1 MIGECRGWM
10 PVMGGLKQ
18 RGRLVK
24 RKGNETQGWGGWW
37 WDLEKDCFYPHCILS
52 HLFLATY
59 YVLYTCL
66 PILSVSTQYLILFL
80 GQSVCANAFWV
91 KVFVPMSHDHHL
103 SKYSIITVTSKLRP
117 TYATFNCP
125 TEIRIRLTAGPL
137 TFNCSTKNQDTL

>member
-1 MIGECRGWM
+1 
-10 PVMGGLKQ
+10 MGGLKQ

-24 RKGNETQGWGGWW
+24 QKGNETQGWCGWW
-37 WDLEKDCFYPHCILS
+37 WDSEEGCFYPHCILS

-66 PILSVSTQYLILFL
+66 PILSVSTQYLTLFL
-80 GQSVCANAFWV
+80 GQSVCANV
-91 KVFVPMSHDHHL
+91 LMSHDHHL
-103 SKYSIITVTSKLRP
+103 SKYSIITVTTKLRP

-137 TFNCSTKNQDTL
+137 TFNCSIKSQDTL